1 MILIAK
7 VNPKVSY
14 VWQSVIKARDAL
26 LDGFSLP
33 LDDSQTSFWYSNWI
47 VDGKQCMKIPY
58 VHMLIKILMQ
68 PISGWMALET

>member
-1 MILIAK
+1 MADYALPKEILGVDIKYMILIAK

-33 LDDSQTSFWYSNWI
+33 LDDS
-47 VDGKQCMKIPY
+47 
-58 VHMLIKILMQ
+58 
-68 PISGWMALET
+68 